1 LEEPL
6 VVALPSGHA
15 LAQRVAGDAAL
26 PLKVLAGEKFILYG
40 HPRWLGQYEAI
51 IAACHA
57 AGFNLRV
64 GQEAPRINSTLSLV
78 AAGLGI
84 SLVPASLQRIHM
96 DGVIYRRLRGAA
108 VPKAPLL
115 LASRR
120 GDPSAVVRQFL
131 SLVKRAAK
139 EFRLQPK

>member
-1 LEEPL
+1 
-6 VVALPSGHA
+6 
-15 LAQRVAGDAAL
+15 LAQRGAGDAAL
-26 PLKVLAGEKFILYG
+26 PLKVLADEKFILYG

-57 AGFNLRV
+57 TGFNLRV

-96 DGVIYRRLRGAA
+96 DGVIYRRLKGAA

-131 SLVKRAAK
+131 SLVKGAAK